1 MVYNLHAMQE
11 TWVWPLGQ
19 EWLPTPVIL
28 LGECQGQ
35 RSLAGC
41 NPWGCKESDMAER
54 VTLLEDSRSS
64 ELPGAPAAKKTW
76 WVGSTRLTTACVT
89 VRALPGASSRTSVS
103 AASKDP
109 AISLNLREK
118 QECKLLFSLLQVPLP
133 QPAPTPGNRTL
144 LLLARRASAS
154 EMPQQPWCLASTD
167 FSSYWAGNK
176 LIWMTWPGSHFW
188 QVPPPTIR

>member
-1 MVYNLHAMQE
+1 MAAHSGNLAWRMSGTEEPGRLQSVGLQRVGHGWASN
-11 TWVWPLGQ
+11 TTGGQ
-19 EWLPTPVIL
+19 
-28 LGECQGQ
+28 QKF
-35 RSLAGC
+35 RA
-41 NPWGCKESDMAER
+41 
-54 VTLLEDSRSS
+54 
-64 ELPGAPAAKKTW
+64 LPGAPAAKKTW